1 MKGEWC
7 YFKSY
12 FSKEYCNSLIE
23 KTKSLDFSPGNMGI
37 SGEMID
43 SNLRKVMC
51 LNLDDI
57 YFDQF
62 YSELWDLQVVAN
74 NQWFNFAIDEI
85 EVVQLLQYSG
95 KNLSKYESHKD
106 TFWVTKNQKHRKLTA
121 IVQLSDPNSYEG
133 GDFTLYDCG
142 EYPLPEEIR
151 EQGTV
156 IIFPSMIYHKVSE
169 VTSGTRHS
177 AVSWFLGPYF
187 R

>member
-51 LNLDDI
+51 LNLDEV

-85 EVVQLLQYSG
+85 EV
-95 KNLSKYESHKD
+95 
-106 TFWVTKNQKHRKLTA
+106 
-121 IVQLSDPNSYEG
+121 VQLSDPNSYEG